1 MTGLVFASY
10 KRSGWVTRHQR
21 GPKTEAPTSTNNET
35 KEFRKEFLKKFGE
48 DAIVDF
54 DQTTAQVPVFS
65 TGALTLDLAL
75 GGGLPYG
82 KLVEVYGPEQ
92 SGKTTLALSCCV
104 SLQKSGRRKN
114 CAFIDVEHAL
124 NTDCLAVCF
133 FLTFSYYAIL
143 GMIVDDYSYY
153 DQTDNLQFWG
163 LGWRLANTGLREA
176 DGSGFRSVYGDST
189 QICTGGLKPGKSICL
204 IPSV

>member
-1 MTGLVFASY
+1 MQPLPMLAPSLHAPPSPQTGAAAPPSGLGWKACHLLPMTGLVFASY

-21 GPKTEAPTSTNNET
+21 GPKIEAPTSTNNEM
-35 KEFRKEFLKKFGE
+35 KEFRKKFLKKFGE
-48 DAIVDF
+48 DAIVNF

-124 NTDCLAVCF
+124 NTDCLAVCS
-133 FLTFSYYAIL
+133 FSLSLIMPYL
-143 GMIVDDYSYY
+143 G
-153 DQTDNLQFWG
+153 
-163 LGWRLANTGLREA
+163 
-176 DGSGFRSVYGDST
+176 
-189 QICTGGLKPGKSICL
+189 
-204 IPSV
+204 